1 MDSTSIILL
10 DGSLTTILRANGD
23 LETYGVAGSLVSVHH
38 LDSST
43 HEHRPGDVVV
53 HLAADGQGLGV
64 ALGGIN
70 GMLWTNGSWM
80 VLAPDG
86 TDHVLTAVGN
96 RWIDYLPDGAVTPL
110 PRWRAGTAGRTGR
123 RPGCGECFG
132 SGPGIHRERELGARR
147 RNGWAR
153 PSRLMEPR

>member
-96 RWIDYLPDGAVTPL
+96 RWIDYLPDGAVTHYHDGV
-110 PRWRAGTAGRTGR
+110 RVR
-123 RPGCGECFG
+123 RD
-132 SGPGIHRERELGARR
+132 ELGVVLGVENASGQALAFTVSESSARVV
-147 RNGWAR
+147 GTDGHGL
-153 PSRLMEPR
+153 PG